1 LVFMASEKPQFVAF
15 RGIYPELSESRNML
29 KAKQK
34 KESDSNLKKRK
45 KMALGRGID
54 ALIPD
59 LGPFENDQ
67 VDYFQCDINL
77 IHPNRYQ
84 PRIIFS
90 REELEEL
97 CSSIKELGIIQ
108 PVLLRKDG
116 SGYELVAGERR
127 FRAAKMAGL
136 THVPAFI
143 KNITDSDLL
152 EMSIVE
158 NIQREN
164 LNALEEAEAFQQ
176 LITEF
181 NLTQEQVA
189 KRVGKSRSAVANL
202 LRLRQLPEQIKASI
216 LDHTLSMGHARAL
229 LGADTSAQQNAAW
242 RAVVLKKLSVRE
254 TEALINRL
262 KSEKKKPWKSSP
274 DSEQIYLSSLADDL
288 SRHLGTKT
296 QIKRHGKKGKILIEF
311 SNNEDLDR
319 LIDLLKQL

>member
-158 NIQREN
+158 NIQRED

>member
-1 LVFMASEKPQFVAF
+1 
-15 RGIYPELSESRNML
+15 ML

-34 KESDSNLKKRK
+34 NESDSNLKKRK
-45 KMALGRGID
+45 KMALGKGLD

-59 LGPFENDQ
+59 FRAFENDQ
-67 VDYFQCDINL
+67 VNYFQCDINM
-77 IHPNRYQ
+77 IHANRYQ
-84 PRIIFS
+84 PRINFS
-90 REELEEL
+90 QKVLEEL
-97 CSSIKELGIIQ
+97 SASIKEQGIIQ

-116 SGYELVAGERR
+116 NGYELVAGERR

-136 THVPAFI
+136 THVPAVI

-164 LNALEEAEAFQQ
+164 LNSLEEAEAFQQ
-176 LITEF
+176 LITKF

-216 LDHTLSMGHARAL
+216 LDNTLSMGHARAL
-229 LGADTSAQQNAAW
+229 LGADTSAQQIAAW

-254 TEALINRL
+254 TENLINRL
-262 KSEKKKPWKSSP
+262 KSEKKKSRESQP
-274 DSEQIYLSSLADDL
+274 DSEQIHLSNLADDL
-288 SRHLGTKT
+288 SHHLGAKT
-296 QIKRHGKKGKILIEF
+296 QIKKHGEKGTILIEF
-311 SNNEDLDR
+311 YNNNDLDR
-319 LIDLLKQL
+319 LIELLKQL